1 MRLTILFAFIFSTD
15 CFYSFGQHRFT
26 SEIFDEVKRETL
38 TYFEKEDEILKLDIF
53 YPKEDTVGD
62 RSLLLYVHGGGFAG
76 GERDHP
82 NHIRFCEN
90 MAKRGFVAVTISYTL
105 EMKGKSFG
113 CNRPAPD
120 KIRTFLLTARD
131 INRATAF
138 LVGQAQR
145 YSFDPENIVL
155 LGSSAGAEAVLHAA
169 YWKETYKDESGEI
182 LPVDF
187 KYGGVVSMAG
197 AITNLNWITSSS
209 AIPTYLFHGTCDNL
223 VPYGTAPHHY
233 CQPQDRGYLVLHGA
247 YPIAEK
253 LRKLG
258 KSYLLVTGCY
268 GRHEWNDKPIKEF
281 QAKIA
286 NYIYW
291 ERYLEASFQTHE
303 IYRGEDSPCTEYN
316 NFNFCAK

>member
-90 MAKRGFVAVTISYTL
+90 MAKRGFVAVTLSYTL

-120 KIRTFLLTARD
+120 KIRTFFAYRE
-131 INRATAF
+131 
-138 LVGQAQR
+138 R
-145 YSFDPENIVL
+145 YKPSHRFFG
-155 LGSSAGAEAVLHAA
+155 GSGAEVFVR
-169 YWKETYKDESGEI
+169 SG
-182 LPVDF
+182 
-187 KYGGVVSMAG
+187 KYRFAG
-197 AITNLNWITSSS
+197 
-209 AIPTYLFHGTCDNL
+209 
-223 VPYGTAPHHY
+223 
-233 CQPQDRGYLVLHGA
+233 
-247 YPIAEK
+247 
-253 LRKLG
+253 
-258 KSYLLVTGCY
+258 
-268 GRHEWNDKPIKEF
+268 
-281 QAKIA
+281 
-286 NYIYW
+286 
-291 ERYLEASFQTHE
+291 
-303 IYRGEDSPCTEYN
+303 
-316 NFNFCAK
+316 